1 VPRLR
6 PLLGLAAALAAA
18 LGAWALVWTPSLA
31 APEAAGFALTSPGAV
46 AAGAARQDSPD
57 PSITTTIVQ
66 GNVFS
71 PTRSAPRTR
80 YVPGESFVESG
91 ASTDAPIAASDTAA
105 QPGASGDAVPKL
117 YGTILRADGPQ
128 ALLRLDA
135 RVSSPA
141 LYRVG
146 DRAGG
151 YRVAEIGERSVTLE
165 GPSGR
170 VVLRIKT
177 PETR

>member
-31 APEAAGFALTSPGAV
+31 APDAPGFALSSPGAV
-46 AAGAARQDSPD
+46 AGPAVSRSPD

-80 YVPGESFVESG
+80 YLPGESF
-91 ASTDAPIAASDTAA
+91 ADAGTPSDATVAVSDTAA
-105 QPGASGDAVPKL
+105 QAGAASDAVPKL
-117 YGTILRADGPQ
+117 YGTIVRADGPQ

-135 RVSSPA
+135 RVSSPV

-151 YRVAEIGERSVTLE
+151 YRVAEIGERSVALE

-177 PETR
+177 PEEK